1 MHDRLLMYD
10 SLQCSFLNIKK
21 PPKSLKCSVCGEKP
35 NILTMKDSWS
45 VSQPARG
52 PTCVVEDA
60 KCPSLVIQP
69 SLPAHLNISCA
80 DYASI
85 RDKGEPHILLDVRV
99 RRQFDMCSLQG
110 AINIPL
116 ANLPGELEL
125 VAELSNGVKPVYCLC
140 RRGIAST
147 EATRILSEATKS
159 HPNICSPKNIKG
171 GLTAWS
177 DKVDPF
183 FPKY

>member
-10 SLQCSFLNIKK
+10 SLRSSFLNIKK
-21 PPKSLKCSVCGEKP
+21 PPKSLKCSICGEKP
-35 NILTMKDSWS
+35 TILSMNDSWS
-45 VSQPARG
+45 VSQSTRG
-52 PTCVVEDA
+52 PTCVVKDA
-60 KCPSLVIQP
+60 MLVDQP
-69 SLPAHLNISCA
+69 TLPAHLHISCT

-99 RRQFDMCSLQG
+99 RRQFDMCALQG

-116 ANLPGELEL
+116 ENLPGELQL
-125 VAELSNGVKPVYCLC
+125 VAELSAGVKPVYCLC

-159 HPNICSPKNIKG
+159 HPDICSPKNIRG
-171 GLTAWS
+171 GLIAWS
-177 DKVDPF
+177 DKVDPS